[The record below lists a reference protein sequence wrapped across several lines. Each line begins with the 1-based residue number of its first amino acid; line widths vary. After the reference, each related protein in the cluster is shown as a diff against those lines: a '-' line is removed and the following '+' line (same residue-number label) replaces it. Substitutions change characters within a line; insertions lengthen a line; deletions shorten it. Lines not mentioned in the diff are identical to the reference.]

1 MPQPQ
6 GYKEEL
12 EKANGA
18 IDSIKKAL
26 FHGSPYCLSLHAWAE
41 ELGDVQRAMRRE
53 TRDLQ
58 TVQNVC
64 RTQHQ
69 ALLKEQRRC
78 QSTTVGDISERR
90 LRSEIPRTVLMAQ
103 RAAVMQRRAALEA
116 SARPLEGVRRLS
128 RAFFNAAA
136 ARLFMFR
143 LRLVFRLHVAAAET

>member
-1 MPQPQ
+1 MSKSSNARRNAERALKRARLRCKGLAKLRQLLLAARTP
-6 GYKEEL
+6 
-12 EKANGA
+12 GA
-18 IDSIKKAL
+18 L
-26 FHGSPYCLSLHAWAE
+26 GVGGCVHG
-41 ELGDVQRAMRRE
+41 RRE
-53 TRDLQ
+53 AVFFPR
-58 TVQNVC
+58 
-64 RTQHQ
+64 
-69 ALLKEQRRC
+69 E
-78 QSTTVGDISERR
+78 GDISERR

>member
-1 MPQPQ
+1 MSKSSNARRNAERALKRARLRCKGLAKLRQLLLAARTP
-6 GYKEEL
+6 
-12 EKANGA
+12 GA
-18 IDSIKKAL
+18 L
-26 FHGSPYCLSLHAWAE
+26 GVGGCVHG
-41 ELGDVQRAMRRE
+41 RRE
-53 TRDLQ
+53 ADFFFPR
-58 TVQNVC
+58 
-64 RTQHQ
+64 
-69 ALLKEQRRC
+69 E
-78 QSTTVGDISERR
+78 GDISERR